1 MSLRLCAS
9 LPLSPQTRR
18 LKQKPTPQLWL
29 GREIPFDPEAAL
41 GLLPCMEEPAQSSGK
56 KKKVLTQTRCNL
68 LSACQHLECW
78 QGLCTWARIE
88 LPSLRISEVALM
100 CFREASQPLSP
111 AQPCVLALAS
121 KSEQQVTL
129 QGLLDGAAHIEPARG
144 GGRAMQTG
152 SALLICI
159 SR

>member
-1 MSLRLCAS
+1 
-9 LPLSPQTRR
+9 
-18 LKQKPTPQLWL
+18 
-29 GREIPFDPEAAL
+29 
-41 GLLPCMEEPAQSSGK
+41 
-56 KKKVLTQTRCNL
+56 
-68 LSACQHLECW
+68 
-78 QGLCTWARIE
+78 
-88 LPSLRISEVALM
+88 M

-129 QGLLDGAAHIEPARG
+129 QGLLDGAAHIDPARG